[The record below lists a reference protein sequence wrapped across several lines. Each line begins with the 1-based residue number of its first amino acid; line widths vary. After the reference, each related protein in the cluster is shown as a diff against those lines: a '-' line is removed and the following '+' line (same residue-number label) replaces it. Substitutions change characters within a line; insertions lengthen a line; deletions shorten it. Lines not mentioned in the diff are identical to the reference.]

1 MSFNLSLLPP
11 DEKNRID
18 LDKQASFLVW
28 QLKEAKC
35 GPDAIMTQAEKLSD
49 PSEKAFFEQSIEKYK
64 RVMGVA

>member
-1 MSFNLSLLPP
+1 MTFNLSLLPA
-11 DEKNRID
+11 DEKNRIE

-35 GPDAIMTQAEKLSD
+35 GPEAISRQAEKLTD
-49 PSEKAFFEQSIEKYK
+49 PDEKMFFQQSIEKYK